1 MTSPVRQNSGLKA
14 QIAHHVTLGVHR
26 KQLILT
32 SLLLSLSNVYQLY
45 SFKQRKTVVENC
57 TGLGN
62 WSTLSGR
69 LMIRC

>member
-45 SFKQRKTVVENC
+45 SFKQRKTVV
-57 TGLGN
+57 
-62 WSTLSGR
+62 
-69 LMIRC
+69 